1 MKSTWRLILKQ
12 EDFVIVVD
20 ERIVYIRQRSE
31 DG

>member
-1 MKSTWRLILKQ
+1 MKSTRRLILKQ